1 VTAFLSVP
9 TDHPAA
15 APPAADLP
23 AAGDADAPPALR
35 TVERAGPPPAAAS
48 APAPAGLTMFELA
61 RLEEARRA
69 AADVQAAV
77 RASAGEVPPAAGA
90 GWSRAW
96 RLARTGGLAV
106 VAAGAA
112 YAYANKADRAF
123 ATSVAP
129 RAVIASAADSTPG
142 GVAGAGAMAGAGAV
156 PVRLPVRPAFGRSEG
171 VYVRIALPGQVV
183 QFPVALASPSAQV
196 RYHWVRAGDGSPAVA
211 ERPLTGSVVV
221 APTRPGI
228 YHLAL
233 ASGPTGPGA
242 ARRVLDDVSLAVL
255 VPFAEKLGATL
266 NGYRIGRY
274 PFETFGGERPVGF
287 IEVTPTTARL
297 PISRHL
303 RLEDFLT
310 HDNQLMW
317 PRYVAVSP
325 ELLDKV
331 ELVAAEIARTRGIP
345 DPVRVRVDVHS
356 GFRTPLHN
364 GNVEGS
370 AFNSRHQYGDAAD
383 VAFDADGD
391 GRFSALDAQWA
402 GLATEMIE
410 RRHPELVGG
419 LGMYTSARA
428 PYVHID
434 VRGRRARWWKR

>member
-1 VTAFLSVP
+1 
-9 TDHPAA
+9 
-15 APPAADLP
+15 
-23 AAGDADAPPALR
+23 
-35 TVERAGPPPAAAS
+35 
-48 APAPAGLTMFELA
+48 MFELA

-77 RASAGEVPPAAGA
+77 RASAGQVAPVPGA
-90 GWSRAW
+90 GWARVG
-96 RLARTGGLAV
+96 RLARTAGLVV
-106 VAAGAA
+106 VAAGAG
-112 YAYANKADRAF
+112 YAYANKADRAL
-123 ATSVAP
+123 ATSMAP
-129 RAVIASAADSTPG
+129 RGVLGPANGSAPAGSAAANP
-142 GVAGAGAMAGAGAV
+142 AGSSMDPAAV

-183 QFPVALASPSAQV
+183 QFPVALATPAARV
-196 RYHWVRAGDGSPAVA
+196 RYHWVRAADGSPAVS
-211 ERPLTGSVVV
+211 ERPLTGPVVV
-221 APTRPGI
+221 APTRPGV

-233 ASGPTGPGA
+233 ASGPTGPAA
-242 ARRVLDDVSLAVL
+242 ARRVLDDITLAVL
-255 VPFAEKLGATL
+255 VPFAEKLGGTL
-266 NGYRIGRY
+266 NGYLIGRY

-287 IEVTPTTARL
+287 IEVTPATARL

-310 HDNQLMW
+310 HDHQLRW

-325 ELLDKV
+325 ELLDKI
-331 ELVAAEIARTRGIP
+331 ELVAAEIARTRGVP
-345 DPVRVRVDVHS
+345 DPLRITVNVHS

-383 VAFDADGD
+383 VAIDADGD
-391 GRFSALDAQWA
+391 GRFTALDAQWA
-402 GLATEMIE
+402 GLAAEMVE
-410 RRHPELVGG
+410 RRHPDLVGG
-419 LGMYTSARA
+419 LGMYTNVRS

>member
-1 VTAFLSVP
+1 MSEARGSSPVLTPPEAPAVERRAAP
-9 TDHPAA
+9 TDGGGGAG
-15 APPAADLP
+15 
-23 AAGDADAPPALR
+23 AAGA
-35 TVERAGPPPAAAS
+35 AGGAAG
-48 APAPAGLTMFELA
+48 AGLTMFELA

-77 RASAGEVPPAAGA
+77 QASAGLEAE
-90 GWSRAW
+90 
-96 RLARTGGLAV
+96 ARPGVWGQLGRWGRTAGLAV
-106 VAAGAA
+106 VAVGAA
-112 YAYANKADRAF
+112 YAYANKGEAVLARSV

-129 RAVIASAADSTPG
+129 RAVLPPDSAGARVAAASADPA
-142 GVAGAGAMAGAGAV
+142 AV
-156 PVRLPVRPAFGRSEG
+156 PVRVPVRPAFGRSEG
-171 VYVRIALPGQVV
+171 VYVRVALPGQVV
-183 QFPVALASPSAQV
+183 EFPVAPASPTAAV
-196 RYHWVRAGDGSPAVA
+196 RYHWVRAADGSAAVG

-221 APTRPGI
+221 APGRPGI

-233 ASGPTGPGA
+233 TSGPAGPGA
-242 ARRVLDDVSLAVL
+242 ARRVLDDVTLAVL

-274 PFETFGGERPVGF
+274 PFETFGGERPTGF
-287 IEVTPTTARL
+287 IEVLPSTARL
-297 PISRHL
+297 QVSRHL
-303 RLEDFLT
+303 RFEDFLT
-310 HDNQLMW
+310 HDHQLQW
-317 PRYVAVSP
+317 PRYVALSP

-331 ELVAAEIARTRGIP
+331 ELVAAEIARTRGVP
-345 DPVRVRVDVHS
+345 DPVRVQLNVHS

-391 GRFSALDAQWA
+391 GRFTALDAQWA
-402 GLATEMIE
+402 GLAAEMVE